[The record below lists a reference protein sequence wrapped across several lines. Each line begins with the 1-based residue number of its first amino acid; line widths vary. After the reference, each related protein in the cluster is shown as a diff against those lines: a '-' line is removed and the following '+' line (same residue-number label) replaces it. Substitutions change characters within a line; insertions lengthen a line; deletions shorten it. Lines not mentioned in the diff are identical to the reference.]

1 MAKNTVGKPLSEK
14 YREFFQPIVHTMTKT
29 HKFPHSSTPEDENYR
44 NFRTGHSGIVYG
56 ANFHGVTFRKGVC
69 VAVCVFIAR
78 YGKNNEEWNKQLF
91 DQLEGRKESIESRL
105 GFGKLDWARLD
116 GSDGGKHSKAC
127 RISALRDG
135 TIDDDPKT
143 LDDIR
148 GWMIERL
155 VAFKEVF
162 GPELDRLLR

>member
-1 MAKNTVGKPLSEK
+1 MAKNTVGMPLSEK
-14 YREFFQPIVHTMTKT
+14 YREFFQPIVDELREKHQFTKRR
-29 HKFPHSSTPEDENYR
+29 KVQPR
-44 NFRTGHSGIVYG
+44 NFCDFASGHGRVVYG
-56 ANFHGVTFRKGVC
+56 ANFHGVTFHKGVC
-69 VAVCVFIAR
+69 IAVCVYI
-78 YGKNNEEWNKQLF
+78 KNDKQLF
-91 DQLEGRKESIESRL
+91 DNLKKRKESIESRL

-116 GSDGGKHSKAC
+116 DDDTLAC

-148 GWMIERL
+148 GWMIQRL

-162 GPELDRLLR
+162 GPELDGLLG

>member
-1 MAKNTVGKPLSEK
+1 MAKNTGGKPLSEK
-14 YREFFQPIVHTMTKT
+14 YREFFQPIVDKVRND
-29 HKFPHSSTPEDENYR
+29 PQWSTNKPKASGRSYED
-44 NFRTGHSGIVYG
+44 FASGHGGVVYG
-56 ANFHGVTFRKGVC
+56 ANFHGPTFHKGVC
-69 VAVCVFIAR
+69 IAVCLYI
-78 YGKNNEEWNKQLF
+78 KNDKQLF
-91 DQLEGRKESIESRL
+91 DNLKKRKESIESRL

-116 GSDGGKHSKAC
+116 DDDTLAC
-127 RISALRDG
+127 RISAIRDG

-162 GPELDRLLR
+162 GPELDRLLG

>member
-1 MAKNTVGKPLSEK
+1 MAKNTVGMPLSEK
-14 YREFFQPIVHTMTKT
+14 YREFFQPLVHTMTKT

-69 VAVCVFIAR
+69 VAVCVFI
-78 YGKNNEEWNKQLF
+78 KNDKQLF
-91 DQLEGRKESIESRL
+91 DNLKKRKESIESRL

-116 GSDGGKHSKAC
+116 GSDGGKHSNAC
-127 RISALRDG
+127 RISAIRDG

-155 VAFKEVF
+155 VAFRRVF
-162 GPELDRLLR
+162 GPILDGLLR

>member
-1 MAKNTVGKPLSEK
+1 MAKNTGGMPLPEK
-14 YREFFQPIVHTMTKT
+14 YREFFQPIVDELREKHQFTKRR
-29 HKFPHSSTPEDENYR
+29 KVQPR
-44 NFRTGHSGIVYG
+44 NFCDFASGHGGVVYG
-56 ANFHGVTFRKGVC
+56 ANFHGVTFHKGVC
-69 VAVCVFIAR
+69 IAVCLYIE
-78 YGKNNEEWNKQLF
+78 NDKQLF
-91 DQLEGRKESIESRL
+91 DNLKKRKESIESRL

-116 GSDGGKHSKAC
+116 GSDGGKHSDAC

-148 GWMIERL
+148 WWMIERL

>member
-1 MAKNTVGKPLSEK
+1 MAKNTVGMPLSEK
-14 YREFFQPIVHTMTKT
+14 YREFFQPIVDKVRND
-29 HKFPHSSTPEDENYR
+29 PQWSTNKPKASGKSYED
-44 NFRTGHSGIVYG
+44 FASGHGRVVYG
-56 ANFHGVTFRKGVC
+56 ANFHGRTFHKGVC
-69 VAVCVFIAR
+69 IAVCVYI
-78 YGKNNEEWNKQLF
+78 KSSDEEWNKHLF
-91 DQLEGRKESIESRL
+91 DKLEERKKSIESRL

-116 GSDGGKHSKAC
+116 GSDGGKHSNAC

-148 GWMIERL
+148 WWMIERL

-162 GPELDRLLR
+162 GPELDGLLR

>member
-1 MAKNTVGKPLSEK
+1 MAKNTGGMPLPEK
-14 YREFFQPIVHTMTKT
+14 YREFFQPIVDKVRND
-29 HKFPHSSTPEDENYR
+29 PQWSTNKPKASGRPNED
-44 NFRTGHSGIVYG
+44 FASGHGGVVYG
-56 ANFHGVTFRKGVC
+56 ANFHGRTFHKGVC
-69 VAVCVFIAR
+69 IAVCVYI
-78 YGKNNEEWNKQLF
+78 KNDKQLF
-91 DQLEGRKESIESRL
+91 DNLKKRKESIESRL

-116 GSDGGKHSKAC
+116 GSDGGKHSDAC

-162 GPELDRLLR
+162 GPELDRLLG

>member
-1 MAKNTVGKPLSEK
+1 MAKNTGGKSLSAKGEM
-14 YREFFQPIVHTMTKT
+14 YREFFQPLVHTMTRT
-29 HKFPHSSTPEDENYR
+29 HGFPSSSTPEGENYR
-44 NFRTGHSGIVYG
+44 DFRTGHGDVVYG
-56 ANFHGVTFRKGVC
+56 ADFFGQGWKKGKVGVC
-69 VAVCVFIAR
+69 VYIEKSDR
-78 YGKNNEEWNKQLF
+78 EWNKWLF
-91 DQLEGRKESIESRL
+91 DRLKEGEDSIESAL
-105 GFGKLDWARLD
+105 GECLDWDRLD
-116 GSDGGKHSKAC
+116 GSDGRKPKKAC

-148 GWMIERL
+148 WWMIERL